1 MLVEW
6 SLAKLRI
13 NIQIIWQIL
22 VNWGRVNCCGVN
34 AVPGTAHHCTVSRS
48 VSWPMWN
55 VRRTILVDSWLW
67 SLVDECVHDE
77 CVHAY
82 ISKITGPYGLY
93 AAIHKNL
100 HWIFDNLT
108 LMGSKASKAW
118 GGLVIVY
125 LIFWFFGG
133 GFVIFWPG
141 LDYQKTRV
149 NGPTHCPQCTALLVI
164 VVGDIIQCAASIQKC
179 SLLLYYYA
187 FCWQMF
193 FTFFGVYREGGRYLM
208 IGSSHWKIFSDWLQL
223 VYVHVQ

>member
-1 MLVEW
+1 MQ
-6 SLAKLRI
+6 SLALHTI
-13 NIQIIWQIL
+13 AQ
-22 VNWGRVNCCGVN
+22 
-34 AVPGTAHHCTVSRS
+34 CTVSRG

-67 SLVDECVHDE
+67 SLVDKCIHDE
-77 CVHAY
+77 CVHAF
-82 ISKITGPYGLY
+82 ISKITGLYGLY

-125 LIFWFFGG
+125 LIFWLFGG

-164 VVGDIIQCAASIQKC
+164 VVGDIIQCAASIQRC

-193 FTFFGVYREGGRYLM
+193 YFFRGLPRRRYVYY
-208 IGSSHWKIFSDWLQL
+208 DWLITLEDLLWLAAASLCSCAVDKFKAQIHPL
-223 VYVHVQ
+223 SFSFMFETNSCVAG